1 MSMPI
6 RSAPRAARSRSA
18 VGFTAL
24 REGVTI
30 ALDSL
35 RANKMRAALTIL
47 GIAIGVMVVM
57 AMSATVKGINKS
69 LDDILASTGP
79 TTFFVFR
86 FTGGNQADD
95 DDTDPAWWR
104 YPPLS
109 PAEADMIRRLPGI
122 QGVVMGDNDNRQ
134 LYGEAADVQAQV
146 MGREPA
152 WVMVTGGDII
162 EGRSFTNVEEEAGD
176 KVMVLSDK
184 AAEVLFGRQDPLG
197 RNLKLAGQ
205 RYRIIGI
212 YKAPPNLFAATSG
225 STAIIPYTTYRRYV
239 ARFNDWARIMVRP
252 SPGVQVNEAVDIVTA
267 ALRRSRGL
275 RPGAENSF
283 SVITQD
289 KILENWGKATG
300 MFFIVM
306 IALSAIGL
314 LVGGIGVIAIM
325 MISVTERTREI
336 GVRKALGA
344 TRREIL
350 WQFLV
355 EASTLTLIGGSVG
368 LVMGGGAVLLVKSFT
383 PLPATVP
390 PWSIVASLGM
400 SVITGVMFG
409 IIPANKAS
417 KLDPVEALR
426 YE

>member
-1 MSMPI
+1 MT
-6 RSAPRAARSRSA
+6 RTRTAA
-18 VGFTAL
+18 GLTAL
-24 REGVTI
+24 REGVGI

-35 RANKMRAALTIL
+35 RANKTRAALTIL

-69 LDDILASTGP
+69 LDDILAQTGP

-86 FTGGNQADD
+86 HAGENQADD
-95 DDTDPAWWR
+95 DDADPAWWR
-104 YPPLS
+104 YPPLK
-109 PAEADMIRRLPGI
+109 PAEADQIRRLPGI
-122 QGVVMGDNDNRQ
+122 EGVIMGDQDNREM
-134 LYGEAADVQAQV
+134 YAGDADVQTNV
-146 MGREPA
+146 LGRGPA
-152 WVMVTGGDII
+152 WVTVAGGDVLV
-162 EGRSFTNVEEEAGD
+162 GRSFTNVEEEAGD
-176 KVMVLSDK
+176 KVVVLSDK
-184 AAEVLFGRQDPLG
+184 GVESLFGNQNPIDRPV
-197 RNLKLAGQ
+197 KIAGQ
-205 RYRIIGI
+205 QYRIIGV
-212 YKAPPNLFAATSG
+212 YRPPPNLFAATSG
-225 STAIIPYTTYRRYV
+225 SSAIIPYTTFRRYV
-239 ARFNDWARIMVRP
+239 ARTNDWARIIVRP
-252 SPGVQVNEAVDIVTA
+252 APGVQVNDAVDLVTA
-267 ALRRSRGL
+267 SLRKIRGL
-275 RPGAENSF
+275 RPGDDNNF
-283 SVITQD
+283 SIITQD

-300 MFFIVM
+300 MFFLVM

-368 LVMGGGAVLLVKSFT
+368 LIFGGAAVFAVKHLS

-390 PWSIVASLGM
+390 PWSVVAALGASILTGIV
-400 SVITGVMFG
+400 FG
-409 IIPANKAS
+409 IVPANKAS

>member
-1 MSMPI
+1 MT
-6 RSAPRAARSRSA
+6 RSRAAKGA
-18 VGFTAL
+18 TAL
-24 REGVTI
+24 REGVLI

-69 LDDILASTGP
+69 LDDVLSQTGP
-79 TTFFVFR
+79 STFFVFR

-95 DDTDPAWWR
+95 DETDPAWWR
-104 YPPLS
+104 YPPLT
-109 PAEADMIRRLPGI
+109 PAEAELLKGLPGI
-122 QGVVMGDNDNRQ
+122 QGVIMGDQDNRQ
-134 LYGEAADVQAQV
+134 LYAEATDAQANV
-146 MGREPA
+146 LGRGPA
-152 WVMVTGGDII
+152 WVLVAGGDVV

-176 KVMVLSDK
+176 KVMVISDK
-184 AAEVLFGRQDPLG
+184 AAEGLFGRRDPLD
-197 RNLKLAGQ
+197 RVVKLADQ
-205 RYRIIGI
+205 HYRVIGV
-212 YKAPPNLFAATSG
+212 YHPPPNLFSASSG
-225 STAIIPYTTYRRYV
+225 NSAIIPYTTFRRYV
-239 ARFNDWARIMVRP
+239 ARYNDWARIMVRP
-252 SPGVQVNEAVDIVTA
+252 YPGVPVQTAVDEVTA

-275 RPGAENSF
+275 RPGQENTF
-283 SVITQD
+283 SIITQD
-289 KILENWGKATG
+289 KILENWSKATG
-300 MFFIVM
+300 MFFVVM

-368 LVMGGGAVLLVKSFT
+368 LLLGGGAVMAVKAFT

-390 PWSIVASLGM
+390 PWSIVASLGA
-400 SVITGVMFG
+400 SVLTGIVFG
-409 IIPANKAS
+409 IMPASKAS

>member
-1 MSMPI
+1 MT
-6 RSAPRAARSRSA
+6 RSGVATGA
-18 VGFTAL
+18 TAL
-24 REGVTI
+24 REGVGI
-30 ALDSL
+30 AIDSL
-35 RANKMRAALTIL
+35 RSNKMRAGLTIL

-57 AMSATVKGINKS
+57 AMAATVKGINKS

-86 FTGGNQADD
+86 FAGGNQADD
-95 DDTDPAWWR
+95 DDKDPPWWR
-104 YPPLS
+104 YPPLT
-109 PAEADMIRRLPGI
+109 PAEATMLRGLPGI
-122 QGVVMGDNDNRQ
+122 EGVIMGDQDNRQ
-134 LYGEAADVQAQV
+134 VFAEGSDVQTNV
-146 MGREPA
+146 MGRGPA
-152 WVMVTGGDII
+152 WVLVAGGDVI
-162 EGRSFTNVEEEAGD
+162 EGRSFTNIEEEAGD
-176 KVMVLSDK
+176 KVVVLSDK
-184 AAEVLFGRQDPLG
+184 AAESLFGSQDPLN
-197 RNLKLAGQ
+197 RNIKIADQ
-205 RYRIIGI
+205 HYRVIGL

-225 STAIIPYTTYRRYV
+225 ATAIIPYTTFRRYV
-239 ARFNDWARIMVRP
+239 ARFNDFARIIVRP
-252 SPGVQVNEAVDIVTA
+252 APGVQLNDALDEVTS

-275 RPGAENSF
+275 RAGEDNNF
-283 SVITQD
+283 SIITQD

-300 MFFIVM
+300 MFFVVM

-355 EASTLTLIGGSVG
+355 EASTLTLIGGAVG
-368 LVMGGGAVLLVKSFT
+368 LIMGGGAVTAVRAFT

-390 PWSIVASLGM
+390 LW
-400 SVITGVMFG
+400 SVIAALGASALTGVVFG
-409 IIPANKAS
+409 LIPANRAS

>member
-1 MSMPI
+1 MT
-6 RSAPRAARSRSA
+6 RTRTAA
-18 VGFTAL
+18 GLTAL
-24 REGVTI
+24 REGVGI

-35 RANKMRAALTIL
+35 RANKTRAALTIL

-57 AMSATVKGINKS
+57 AMAATVKGINKS
-69 LDDILASTGP
+69 VDDILAQTGP

-86 FTGGNQADD
+86 HAGEMQADD
-95 DDTDPAWWR
+95 DDAGPQWWR
-104 YPPLS
+104 YPPLK
-109 PAEADMIRRLPGI
+109 PLEAQVIRNLPGI
-122 QGVVMGDNDNRQ
+122 EGVIMGDQDNRE
-134 LYGEAADVQAQV
+134 LYADANDVQTNV
-146 MGREPA
+146 MGRGPA
-152 WVMVTGGDII
+152 WVLVAGGDVVA
-162 EGRSFTNVEEEAGD
+162 GRSFTNVEEEGGD

-184 AAEVLFGRQDPLG
+184 AVSSLFGEQDPID
-197 RNLKLAGQ
+197 RTVKLAGQ
-205 RYRIIGI
+205 QYRIIGV
-212 YKAPPNLFAATSG
+212 YHAPPNLFAATSG
-225 STAIIPYTTYRRYV
+225 STAIIPYTTFRRYV
-239 ARFNDWARIMVRP
+239 ARTNDWARIIVRP
-252 SPGVQVNEAVDIVTA
+252 APGVSVNEAVDEVTA

-275 RPGAENSF
+275 RPGDENNF
-283 SVITQD
+283 SIITQD

-300 MFFIVM
+300 VFFIVM
-306 IALSAIGL
+306 ISLSAIGL

-368 LVMGGGAVLLVKSFT
+368 LILGGLAVFAVKSLS

-390 PWSIVASLGM
+390 PLAIVAALGA
-400 SVITGVMFG
+400 SVLTGIVFG
-409 IIPANKAS
+409 IVPANKAS